1 MSLNSLNKIKS
12 INSVSS
18 EALRSMPRGGIAS
31 RHAVAALHDVALVL
45 AASIHEMGDAI
56 DRAALR
62 EAMQLVTDV
71 AIKHDELG
79 RYGVYPAVDAE
90 EDDIL

>member
-1 MSLNSLNKIKS
+1 MTYLNSTKS
-12 INSVSS
+12 INSLGS
-18 EALRSMPRGGIAS
+18 EALRAAPRGGIAS
-31 RHAVAALHDVALVL
+31 KQAVAALHDVALVL
-45 AASIHEMGDAI
+45 AASILEMADAI

-71 AIKHDELG
+71 ALKHDELG
-79 RYGVYPAVDAE
+79 RYGVYSAVDAE

>member
-1 MSLNSLNKIKS
+1 MTYMNSTKSLNSLS
-12 INSVSS
+12 A
-18 EALRSMPRGGIAS
+18 EALRAVPSGGIAS
-31 RHAVAALHDVALVL
+31 KQAVAALHDAALVL
-45 AASIHEMGDAI
+45 AASIHEMADAI